1 MSKSKKNFVKLLSH
15 TKIPVVSSWNAS
27 DIIST
32 NSKLYIGR
40 AGIFGE
46 RAANLA
52 IEHSDLIIILGSR
65 LSIPQTGYN
74 RKNFSSKSKKIIIDI
89 DINEIKSKDFKN
101 IVYKLNKT

>member
-1 MSKSKKNFVKLLSH
+1 M
-15 TKIPVVSSWNAS
+15 
-27 DIIST
+27 
-32 NSKLYIGR
+32 
-40 AGIFGE
+40 
-46 RAANLA
+46 A

-101 IVYKLNKT
+101 IVYKLNIDLKIFLRYATNFFKKKIKLRHSIHGILCF